1 MPDKAPADIRKLPSH
16 SGAMQ
21 TLTSDELVSACLEH
35 ERGAWEE
42 FLRRYANLIH
52 STILKVGVTGVEQ
65 EEAFQ
70 NSVIAMYREL
80 PRLRDRGKLI
90 SWIVGIS
97 HRQAV
102 NRIRARRRE
111 VLVEEISDEMMAG
124 ANTIGIEELPAEDRQ
139 RLEQAQ
145 QTREAMELLPERC
158 RRLLEMLFIQD
169 PPADYAEVSKREKI
183 PVGSIG
189 PTRQRCLDKARKT
202 FRDRGWV

>member
-1 MPDKAPADIRKLPSH
+1 
-16 SGAMQ
+16 MQ

-80 PRLRDRGKLI
+80 PRLRDRGKIL

-97 HRQAV
+97 HRQGV

-111 VLVEEISDEMMAG
+111 VLVEEVSDDMMTGDQTNGPGDDA
-124 ANTIGIEELPAEDRQ
+124 LPATDRLK
-139 RLEQAQ
+139 LEQAQ
-145 QTREAMELLPERC
+145 QTREAMDLLPERC

-169 PPADYAEVSKREKI
+169 PPADYAEISKREKI